1 MAQLHGVLEAVSHK
15 RQSHHGVGLRRKP
28 ERGLVVPP
36 VGVALAPAAGVK
48 ARQQRASAA
57 GGAAR
62 GRRAGPP
69 AAVRLAETAAAELG
83 VAGAVVVIGFVVVVV
98 SAAVAVFVDVI
109 EVLARRLLVGL
120 VGLVEPKPV
129 VQRAH
134 PLPRVHQL
142 RRQR

>member
-1 MAQLHGVLEAVSHK
+1 MAQLHGALKAVCHK
-15 RQSHHGVGLRRKP
+15 RQAHHGVGLGRKP
-28 ERGLVVPP
+28 EHGLVVPP

-83 VAGAVVVIGFVVVVV
+83 VAVVVV

-129 VQRAH
+129 VQRAAASAKV
-134 PLPRVHQL
+134 PITAPSPSRECL
-142 RRQR
+142 RAC